1 MWKNYFSFIKLKPGK
16 VITTLF
22 GELDFSRDDI
32 PLSKIQQLYEN
43 DFPYLKI
50 TPLGEETIYGIKTD
64 PKPEQNTAKTA
75 EKQSKRKKKLAV

>member
-1 MWKNYFSFIKLKPGK
+1 MWKSYFSFIKLKPGK

-32 PLSKIQQLYEN
+32 PLSKIQKLYEN
-43 DFPYLKI
+43 YFPYLKI
-50 TPLGEETIYGIKTD
+50 TPLGEEVLYGIKQQTE
-64 PKPEQNTAKTA
+64 KPVNTP